1 MACAGQETAFIPV
14 HLRNEGSHA
23 ALPEGPGARVLLATT
38 LDAVAPDSEP
48 LRLQTVLPGVIVPG
62 EEAAVVVRAEIPEL
76 PGRYRVEI
84 RCQDISADTVPGPAD
99 AIVEL
104 VVTAAEE
111 AVAGSCG
118 PLLQAAGA
126 ALAEADRRQELPD
139 DYVDVTEGRLAG
151 LKRQIK
157 QKLLGNFKHAY
168 VDVLSR
174 RQSAFNR
181 ALLQAVQ
188 EALECCSLLDHAVTS
203 SAPRGLQ
210 HLTETWSQTIE
221 RAVASGRSHE
231 VSDIIKDLLQEVV
244 ASRTRQDSLER
255 RIAALEE
262 AVRPAE
268 LGVASAS
275 E

>member
-1 MACAGQETAFIPV
+1 LSE
-14 HLRNEGSHA
+14 
-23 ALPEGPGARVLLATT
+23 
-38 LDAVAPDSEP
+38 SEP
-48 LRLQTVLPGVIVPG
+48 QRLQTLLPSVIVPG
-62 EEAAVVVRAEIPEL
+62 EEVAVVVRVRVPEF

-84 RCQDISADTVPGPAD
+84 RCQEITADTAEGPPD

-104 VVTAAEE
+104 VVAASED

-139 DYVDVTEGRLAG
+139 DYVDVTEGRLSG
-151 LKRQIK
+151 IKRQIK

-181 ALLQAVQ
+181 AMLEAVQ
-188 EALECCSLLDHAVTS
+188 EALECCALLDHAV
-203 SAPRGLQ
+203 SASTPRGLER
-210 HLTETWSQTIE
+210 LTETWSLTIE
-221 RAVASGRSHE
+221 RAVASGRAHE
-231 VSDIIKDLLQEVV
+231 VSDIIKDLLQEVA
-244 ASRTRQDSLER
+244 ASRFRQDLLES
-255 RIAALEE
+255 RIATLEE
-262 AVRPAE
+262 NARQAE
-268 LGVASAS
+268 LGSAIASSS